1 MCFGVTKS
9 NSLRPP
15 PPTSLS
21 LLLWPTNPISLM
33 HFCEEQS
40 QILPVL
46 HCEASRHGAGNRQ
59 REQHEH
65 GRQRPSERAIEGAPL
80 PTSAPL
86 CKLTAAVLSA
96 RSSSRRRR
104 RPRRRRRQRPKARAT
119 LKEIKP
125 RTDGGTDAL
134 RSQRDKDHHRNA
146 DSKLI
151 NFWCAPDLSGPQKR
165 NFRSG

>member
-1 MCFGVTKS
+1 M
-9 NSLRPP
+9 LRCNQVKQLA
-15 PPTSLS
+15 TASAN
-21 LLLWPTNPISLM
+21 LLWPTNPISLM

-125 RTDGGTDAL
+125 RTDGRTVRWSGGGGREGRGGRTEEGANGAMHSHSPPPAERGSL
-134 RSQRDKDHHRNA
+134 RA
-146 DSKLI
+146 GE
-151 NFWCAPDLSGPQKR
+151 A
-165 NFRSG
+165 

>member
-1 MCFGVTKS
+1 MIFDLCFGVTKS

-46 HCEASRHGAGNRQ
+46 HCEASRHGTDNG
-59 REQHEH
+59 EHEH

-125 RTDGGTDAL
+125 RTDGPLVGRRRQGGPRREDGGGGEWRHAQ
-134 RSQRDKDHHRNA
+134 S
-146 DSKLI
+146 
-151 NFWCAPDLSGPQKR
+151 LSAAGR
-165 NFRSG
+165 EGERAGEA